1 MKRELGISETIC
13 KETQLSVHRPNKKSF
28 EKLNDEQFG
37 YYLAGLI
44 ESIGRIMKT
53 KEQEIQLNIN
63 INNISLGYALK
74 KRIGFGQIKLSRV
87 QNSDKINCKQATLII
102 KNKKGI
108 EKVFS
113 FIWNKFKFEDNI
125 SIFQEYSL
133 IQFSKNFLPLTDSFW
148 LAGFIDGLGELDR
161 KNNKIKIQY
170 NNLSFLNELVTYFGG
185 TINNTSKLVVSYFV
199 SSELKTNYN
208 LLKYFDKFSLQIKY
222 LDYVLFRKS
231 FLKLSSIQT
240 QSVDFKVLRQGPIH

>member
-44 ESIGRIMKT
+44 ESIGKIIKT

-74 KRIGFGQIKLSRV
+74 KRIGFGQIKLFRV
-87 QNSDKINCKQATLII
+87 QNTEKINFKQATLII

-113 FIWNKFKFEDNI
+113 FIWNKFKFEDTI
-125 SIFQEYSL
+125 SIFQEYAF
-133 IQFSKNFLPLTDSFW
+133 IKFSKNFIPITDSFW

-161 KNNKIKIQY
+161 KNNKIKIHS
-170 NNLSFLNELVTYFGG
+170 NNISFLNELVTYFGG
-185 TINNTSKLVVSYFV
+185 TLFSTRDSTSELVLSYYV

-231 FLKLSSIQT
+231 FINNPC
-240 QSVDFKVLRQGPIH
+240 F